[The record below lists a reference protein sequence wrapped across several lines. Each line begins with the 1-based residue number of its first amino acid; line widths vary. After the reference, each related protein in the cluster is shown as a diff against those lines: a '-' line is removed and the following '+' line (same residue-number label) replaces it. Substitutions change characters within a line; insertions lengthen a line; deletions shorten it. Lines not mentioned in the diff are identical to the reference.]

1 MSLKERIDKYPA
13 LKQFVHRLMVPR
25 HQARPRL
32 WVSWLVNPLV
42 HKQHRT
48 AIVRSSVRMDVL
60 PSNPFSLGARS
71 VIDDFCVVNNGVG
84 EVSIGENSLIGI
96 GSVVI
101 GPVSI
106 GSNVIMA
113 QHVVLSGL
121 NHSYEDIHVPIR
133 DQAVTTNP
141 IVVEDDCWIGA
152 NVTITAGVTV
162 GRHAVIAGGSVVTKD
177 VPAYSVVGGN
187 PARVLKKYDEA
198 TAQWVKNTEMLGAA
212 ARPMATIG

>member
-1 MSLKERIDKYPA
+1 
-13 LKQFVHRLMVPR
+13 
-25 HQARPRL
+25 
-32 WVSWLVNPLV
+32 
-42 HKQHRT
+42 
-48 AIVRSSVRMDVL
+48 MDVL
-60 PSNPFSLGARS
+60 PSNPFSIGARS
-71 VIDDFCVVNNGVG
+71 TIDDFCVVNNGVG

-106 GSNVIMA
+106 GANVIMA

-133 DQAVTTNP
+133 DQAVTTNQ

-162 GRHAVIAGGSVVTKD
+162 GRHAVVAGGSVVTKD

-187 PARVLKKYDEA
+187 PARVLRKYDEA
-198 TAQWVKNTEMLGAA
+198 TAQWVKSTETLGATP
-212 ARPMATIG
+212 RTMAIIG